1 MFFSL
6 IILVTMYQDFHN
18 SHDCPSSDGDELSES
33 DDEEPSN
40 NSYEF
45 SNSAT
50 LKEDHM
56 TYERLYNWLY

>member
-1 MFFSL
+1 MFFFL
-6 IILVTMYQDFHN
+6 IILATMQQDFHN

-40 NSYEF
+40 SYEF